1 MSKLIIIKILGYI
14 STLALMSLTAKVLTI
29 SDFAYLNLF
38 LQWLVPLT
46 IIQTLGLPLVSN
58 IYVGG
63 GEMSV
68 NQYLLI
74 SKKILQK
81 ILIISIPV
89 FIVTAVNLF
98 GISLDLIVPYL
109 ILLLANIVLYFQSQ
123 LLQARKLFFES
134 FLVSNYGQRGV
145 LLSTLSCLMIGIF
158 YFLEIQFNISNI
170 LLIIFFSIL
179 ITIFYAHNILQKS
192 YSPSY
197 ENISITEK
205 QLANEGL
212 KISLN
217 SIFHNLT
224 FPLIFLIGISYLS
237 ENTVAKYQT
246 NLKLIFLMLHFYQ
259 GILMNVLIPDIYR
272 LFSENKKL
280 LLSRIKKIMFSTFM
294 LGSLIILLFYLYHKP
309 FIVIM
314 FSEKFLIENNELI
327 NLSLILLTGIIFD
340 CGFSLLTYCKFNRE
354 ALLIRLLGF
363 ILGALVASYTYFN
376 LNFNFSI
383 NLLLVIF
390 YVLPN
395 TFAFL
400 FWLKIVKKSFIPMA

>member
-81 ILIISIPV
+81 ILIISIPI

-98 GISLDLIVPYL
+98 GINLDLIIPYL

-158 YFLEIQFNISNI
+158 YF
-170 LLIIFFSIL
+170 
-179 ITIFYAHNILQKS
+179 
-192 YSPSY
+192 
-197 ENISITEK
+197 
-205 QLANEGL
+205 
-212 KISLN
+212 
-217 SIFHNLT
+217 
-224 FPLIFLIGISYLS
+224 
-237 ENTVAKYQT
+237 
-246 NLKLIFLMLHFYQ
+246 
-259 GILMNVLIPDIYR
+259 
-272 LFSENKKL
+272 
-280 LLSRIKKIMFSTFM
+280 
-294 LGSLIILLFYLYHKP
+294 
-309 FIVIM
+309 
-314 FSEKFLIENNELI
+314 
-327 NLSLILLTGIIFD
+327 
-340 CGFSLLTYCKFNRE
+340 
-354 ALLIRLLGF
+354 
-363 ILGALVASYTYFN
+363 
-376 LNFNFSI
+376 
-383 NLLLVIF
+383 
-390 YVLPN
+390 
-395 TFAFL
+395 
-400 FWLKIVKKSFIPMA
+400 